1 MQSSIYPNRAK
12 AYKSITILVLR
23 ELTNNDIR
31 KEKIL
36 NYKQAIGAVYNS
48 FTTDIDLNA

>member
-1 MQSSIYPNRAK
+1 MQSSIYPNRTK
-12 AYKSITILVLR
+12 TYKSITMVLR

-36 NYKQAIGAVYNS
+36 NYEKAIGAVYNS
-48 FTTDIDLNA
+48 FITDIDLNA